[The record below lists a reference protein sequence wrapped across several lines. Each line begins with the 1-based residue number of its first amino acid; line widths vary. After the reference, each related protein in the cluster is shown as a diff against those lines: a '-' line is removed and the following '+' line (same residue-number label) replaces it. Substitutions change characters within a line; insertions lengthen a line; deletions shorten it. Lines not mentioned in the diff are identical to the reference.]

1 MRNRMMIMA
10 VVGIMLV
17 LVGCSLFYNE
27 YDLVRYKAPNWT
39 DNGKIVFI
47 KDYRHVRDKKTITG
61 LIGDVAGSWEA
72 YILCEIDKDGNNYT
86 EICTLA
92 VCKESAYLLRIDN
105 TSSSGEWVSMGMVGG
120 YGIEK
125 GVYVV
130 KRDGSGLM
138 RVSEGTYPD
147 LSPNADKIVYQKEN
161 EGIWIMNR
169 DGSGDHQI
177 VSDTTASYPAWS
189 PDGEYIS
196 CVKGSYKLYI
206 HKKGGELARYI
217 DIINELNNNDSL
229 RFNVGEGHSWCTTDS
244 NSIYITV
251 YFIKNWIRKISLIKF
266 NSNNDSLEISY
277 RNSDAGYIKVYNNE
291 LIGYDSNWLVSD
303 LDGNNK
309 WYIEP

>member
-1 MRNRMMIMA
+1 VNKCKGEGMRNRMMIM
-10 VVGIMLV
+10 VIVGIMLLV
-17 LVGCSLFYNE
+17 VGCSLFYNE

-105 TSSSGEWVSMGMVGG
+105 TSSSGEWVSIGMVGG

-147 LSPNADKIVYQKEN
+147 LSPNADRIVYQKEN
-161 EGIWIMNR
+161 EGIWIINM

-177 VSDTTASYPAWS
+177 VSDTMASYPAWS
-189 PDGEYIS
+189 PSSNKIAISSEQLYIVNINGTILNTLGTWKGIADWSISDSSKIIGYIPGRGNALIVSIETGEIDTLNIRTGDGTGFKWS
-196 CVKGSYKLYI
+196 PDGSY
-206 HKKGGELARYI
+206 
-217 DIINELNNNDSL
+217 
-229 RFNVGEGHSWCTTDS
+229 
-244 NSIYITV
+244 
-251 YFIKNWIRKISLIKF
+251 
-266 NSNNDSLEISY
+266 
-277 RNSDAGYIKVYNNE
+277 
-291 LIGYDSNWLVSD
+291 LIGYDGSWYVINI
-303 LDGNNK
+303 DGTNK

>member
-1 MRNRMMIMA
+1 MRNRMMIMV
-10 VVGIMLV
+10 VVGIMLIV
-17 LVGCSLFYNE
+17 VGCSLFYNE

-39 DNGKIVFI
+39 DDGKIVFI
-47 KDYRHVRDKKTITG
+47 KDYRHVRDQKTITG

-105 TSSSGEWVSMGMVGG
+105 TSSSGEWVAMGMVGG

-138 RVSEGTYPD
+138 KVSEGTYPD
-147 LSPNADKIVYQKEN
+147 FSPNVDKIVYQKEN

-189 PDGEYIS
+189 PDDTLIAYVSKE
-196 CVKGSYKLYI
+196 LYGT
-206 HKKGGELARYI
+206 HV
-217 DIINELNNNDSL
+217 INTNGDSL
-229 RFNVGEGHSWCTTDS
+229 RFYSTADYPRWSKIENNVLYVTKYMQGI
-244 NSIYITV
+244 SINVETSMIDTLNIRSGVGINPDYSGN
-251 YFIKNWIRKISLIKF
+251 YFI
-266 NSNNDSLEISY
+266 
-277 RNSDAGYIKVYNNE
+277 A
-291 LIGYDSNWLVSD
+291 YDGSWYVINI
-303 LDGNNK
+303 DGTDK
-309 WYIEP
+309 HYIEP